1 MPLHQERASSYVL
14 LLTSRLRDFA
24 ASGHSRLPG
33 EAEYED
39 KDDICVDDIYDG
51 DDDGGDNISELPCAI
66 GMEGW
71 AVCSCCVYHDG

>member
-1 MPLHQERASSYVL
+1 M

-39 KDDICVDDIYDG
+39 KDDICVDDIS
-51 DDDGGDNISELPCAI
+51 DDDDDDDD
-66 GMEGW
+66 MQ
-71 AVCSCCVYHDG
+71 DGFFDWPALKMTKCQTLRKF